1 MQPFVDQLVSL
12 SKEVR
17 QLKGEESEED
27 EVSLDSSEDEPCQ
40 KKSRP
45 NTSTPKVAPQKKKGK
60 VPPLTVKLPP
70 PAQIDLSHV
79 DDEYIKREAGTFTHG
94 VLWTL
99 L

>member
-17 QLKGEESEED
+17 QLKGEESEKKD
-27 EVSLDSSEDEPCQ
+27 VSIESSEDEPCQ
-40 KKSRP
+40 KKLQP
-45 NTSTPKVAPQKKKGK
+45 NTSTPKAVTQKKKGNK

-79 DDEYIKREAGTFTHG
+79 DDD
-94 VLWTL
+94 
-99 L
+99 